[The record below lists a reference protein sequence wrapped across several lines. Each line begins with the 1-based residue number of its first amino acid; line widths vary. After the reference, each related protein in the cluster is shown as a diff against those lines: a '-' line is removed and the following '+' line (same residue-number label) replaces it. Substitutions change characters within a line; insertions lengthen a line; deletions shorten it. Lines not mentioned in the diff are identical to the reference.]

1 MASLFYNRNMAPTR
15 EALIAAFAEAGH
27 ELWLAGGFV
36 RDELRDVSPEDRGD
50 ADYATS
56 ALPDETERIG
66 RALGATVAT
75 IGQRF
80 GTTGVLLAEGMAEI
94 TTFRGDSYTAGS
106 RWPDVTF
113 GSSIDEDL
121 ARRDFTVNAIAR
133 NTATGELRDP
143 FAGRDDIERRLLRAP
158 GNARTRFAEDPL
170 RILRGVR
177 FVSQL
182 GFTIEE
188 ETKAAMAASV
198 ELLESLSQER
208 VTAEIERLLCG
219 KHPGEGLE
227 ALREIGALPHVL
239 PELVAM
245 PGCDQNRFHKF
256 DVWGHTTAT
265 VEAIATDH
273 ESLSLRRWAALLHDL
288 GKPPV
293 RHVKKNGEWGFYRH
307 EIVGAEMT
315 DALTERLRL
324 GKREGALLSLLV
336 RRHMDR
342 PDPDDGRLVR
352 RFMRRLDGHWRD
364 LLALKRADNAS
375 HAYDDNEYHD
385 RLEAACERVEAEE
398 AAMLRAESPLDG
410 RELMAL
416 LGREPGPWIA
426 RIKERLSTL
435 VLDGELAP
443 GDKEEAARIA
453 RRMGGAAALLAD
465 TEDGS

>member
-1 MASLFYNRNMAPTR
+1 M
-15 EALIAAFAEAGH
+15 AAFAEAGH
-27 ELWLAGGFV
+27 ELWLAGGLV
-36 RDELRDVSPEDRGD
+36 RDAFRGVEPEDGD

-56 ALPDETERIG
+56 ALPDACERIARG
-66 RALGATVAT
+66 LGATVT
-75 IGQRF
+75 TVGQRF
-80 GTTGVLLAEGMAEI
+80 GTTGVLLGEGWAEI

-106 RWPDVTF
+106 RWPDVVF

-121 ARRDFTVNAIAR
+121 ARRDFTVNAMAR
-133 NTATGELRDP
+133 HTVTGELRDP
-143 FAGRDDIERRLLRAP
+143 FGGREDIARKLLRAP
-158 GNARTRFAEDPL
+158 GDARTRFAEDPL

-182 GFTIEE
+182 GYAIEA
-188 ETKAAMAASV
+188 ETQAAMTASAA
-198 ELLESLSQER
+198 LLETLSQER

-219 KHPGEGLE
+219 AHPADGLE

-239 PELVAM
+239 PEMAAM
-245 PGCDQNRFHKF
+245 PGCEQNRFHRF

-265 VEAIATDH
+265 VAAIATDG
-273 ESLSLRRWAALLHDL
+273 ESAERRSLRRWAALLHDL

-293 RHVKKNGEWGFYRH
+293 RHVKQNGEWGFYRH
-307 EIVGAEMT
+307 EIVGAEMAE
-315 DALTERLRL
+315 ALTERLRL
-324 GKREGALLSLLV
+324 GKREGALLALLV

-375 HAYDDNEYHD
+375 HAYDDHDYHD

-453 RRMGGAAALLAD
+453 RRMGGAAPLLAEG
-465 TEDGS
+465 EDGP

>member
-1 MASLFYNRNMAPTR
+1 MAPTR
-15 EALIAAFAEAGH
+15 DALIAAFAEAGH
-27 ELWLAGGFV
+27 ELWLAGGLV
-36 RDELRDVSPEDRGD
+36 RDAFRGVPPKDPWD
-50 ADYATS
+50 ADFATS
-56 ALPDETERIG
+56 ALPDECERIG
-66 RALGATVAT
+66 RELGATVTT
-75 IGQRF
+75 IGQRY
-80 GTTGVLLAEGMAEI
+80 GTTGVLLEDGWAEI
-94 TTFRGDSYTAGS
+94 TTFRGDSYTPGS

-133 NTATGELRDP
+133 NTVTGELRDP
-143 FAGRDDIERRLLRAP
+143 FGGRADIERRLLRAP
-158 GNARTRFAEDPL
+158 GEARTRFAEDPL

-188 ETKAAMAASV
+188 ETQAAMAASV
-198 ELLESLSQER
+198 ELLGTLSQER
-208 VTAEIERLLCG
+208 VTAEIERLLQG
-219 KHPGEGLE
+219 AQPEAGLE
-227 ALREIGALPHVL
+227 ALREVGALPHVL
-239 PELVAM
+239 PELATM
-245 PGCDQNRFHKF
+245 PGCEQNRFHQF

-265 VEAIATDH
+265 VKAIATDD
-273 ESLSLRRWAALLHDL
+273 ESRTLRRWVALLHDL
-288 GKPPV
+288 GKPAV

-307 EIVGAEMT
+307 EIVGADMAE
-315 DALTERLRL
+315 ALTERLRL
-324 GKREGALLSLLV
+324 GKREGALLELLV

-352 RFMRRLDGHWRD
+352 RFMRRLEGHWRD

-375 HAYDDNEYHD
+375 HTYDDHEYHD

-416 LGREPGPWIA
+416 LERGPGPWIA

-435 VLDGELAP
+435 VLDGELVP
-443 GDKEEAARIA
+443 GDKAGAARIA
-453 RRMGGAAALLAD
+453 RRMGGTAAMLGD
-465 TEDGS
+465 SEGPGGTRS

>member
-1 MASLFYNRNMAPTR
+1 MAPTR
-15 EALIAAFAEAGH
+15 DVLIAAFAEAGH
-27 ELWLAGGFV
+27 ELWLAGGHV
-36 RDELRDVSPEDRGD
+36 RDELRGLPTGERGD
-50 ADYATS
+50 DDFATS
-56 ALPDETERIG
+56 APPDECERIARG
-66 RALGATVAT
+66 LGATVNA

-80 GTTGVLLAEGMAEI
+80 GTTGVHLAEGWAEI
-94 TTFRGDSYTAGS
+94 TTFRGDSYSAGS

-113 GSSIDEDL
+113 GNSIDEDL
-121 ARRDFTVNAIAR
+121 ARRDFTVNAMAR
-133 NTATGELRDP
+133 NTVTGELRDP
-143 FAGRDDIERRLLRAP
+143 FDGRGDLERKLLRAP
-158 GNARTRFAEDPL
+158 GDPRTRFAEDPL

-182 GFTIEE
+182 GFAIEP
-188 ETKAAMAASV
+188 ETTAAMAATV
-198 ELLESLSQER
+198 ELLATLSQER
-208 VTAEIERLLCG
+208 VTAELERLLAG
-219 KHPGEGLE
+219 GHPEAGLE
-227 ALREIGALPHVL
+227 ALHEIGALPHVL
-239 PELVAM
+239 PELAGM
-245 PGCDQNRFHKF
+245 PGCEQNRFHRF

-265 VEAIATDH
+265 VAAIETDAGNR
-273 ESLSLRRWAALLHDL
+273 SLRRWAALLHDL

-293 RHVKKNGEWGFYRH
+293 RHIKKNGEWGFYRH
-307 EIVGAEMT
+307 EIVGAEMA

-324 GKREGALLSLLV
+324 GKREGALLALLV

-352 RFMRRLDGHWRD
+352 RFMRRLEGHWRD

-375 HAYDDNEYHD
+375 HTYDDHEYHD

-435 VLDGELAP
+435 VLDGELEP

-453 RRMGGAAALLAD
+453 RRMGGAVSLLS
-465 TEDGS
+465 ESEERP

>member
-1 MASLFYNRNMAPTR
+1 MAPTR
-15 EALIAAFAEAGH
+15 EALVAAFAEAGH
-27 ELWLAGGFV
+27 ELWLAGGLV
-36 RDELRDVSPEDRGD
+36 RDAFRDVPQDAREDEIEPD

-56 ALPDETERIG
+56 ALPDECERIG
-66 RALGATVAT
+66 RGLGTTVTT

-80 GTTGVLLAEGMAEI
+80 GTTGVLLDEGWAEV

-106 RWPDVTF
+106 RWPDVSF

-121 ARRDFTVNAIAR
+121 ARRDFTVNAMAR
-133 NTATGELRDP
+133 HTVTGELRDP
-143 FAGRDDIERRLLRAP
+143 FGGRDDIERGLLRAP
-158 GNARTRFAEDPL
+158 GDAGTRFAEDPL

-182 GFTIEE
+182 GFAIEP
-188 ETKAAMAASV
+188 ETQAAMAASA
-198 ELLESLSQER
+198 ELLGTLSQER
-208 VTAEIERLLCG
+208 VTAEIERLLQG
-219 KHPGEGLE
+219 EHPEAGLE
-227 ALREIGALPHVL
+227 ALREIGGLPHVL
-239 PELVAM
+239 PELAGM
-245 PGCDQNRFHKF
+245 PGCEQNRFHQF

-265 VEAIATDH
+265 VEAIATDR
-273 ESLSLRRWAALLHDL
+273 ESRSLRRWAALLHDL

-307 EIVGAEMT
+307 EIVGAEMAE
-315 DALTERLRL
+315 ALTERLRL
-324 GKREGALLSLLV
+324 GKREAGLLALLV

-352 RFMRRLDGHWRD
+352 RFMRRLEGHWRD

-375 HAYDDNEYHD
+375 HTYDDNEYHD

-453 RRMGGAAALLAD
+453 RRMGGTAALLA
-465 TEDGS
+465 ENEEGS

>member
-1 MASLFYNRNMAPTR
+1 MAPTR
-15 EALIAAFAEAGH
+15 DALIAAFAEAGH
-27 ELWLAGGFV
+27 ELWLAGGRV
-36 RDELRDVSPEDRGD
+36 RDELRGLPPEAQGD
-50 ADYATS
+50 DDFATS
-56 ALPDETERIG
+56 ALPDECERIARG
-66 RALGATVAT
+66 LGATVNA

-80 GTTGVLLAEGMAEI
+80 GTTGVHLAEGWAEI
-94 TTFRGDSYTAGS
+94 TTFRGDSYTPGS

-133 NTATGELRDP
+133 HTVTGELRDP
-143 FAGRDDIERRLLRAP
+143 FGGRDDIERRLLRAP
-158 GNARTRFAEDPL
+158 GDPRTRFAEDPL

-182 GFTIEE
+182 GFELE
-188 ETKAAMAASV
+188 PETKAAMAASV
-198 ELLESLSQER
+198 ELLPTLSQER
-208 VTAEIERLLCG
+208 VTAEIERLLTG
-219 KHPGEGLE
+219 GGPEAGLE
-227 ALREIGALPHVL
+227 ALHEIGALPHIL
-239 PELVAM
+239 PELAGM
-245 PGCDQNRFHKF
+245 PGCEQNRFHQF

-265 VEAIATDH
+265 VAAIETDPA
-273 ESLSLRRWAALLHDL
+273 SRSLRRWAALLHDL

-293 RHVKKNGEWGFYRH
+293 RHIKKNGEWGFYRH
-307 EIVGAEMT
+307 EIVGAEM
-315 DALTERLRL
+315 AEGLAERLRL
-324 GKREGALLSLLV
+324 GKREGALLALLV

-352 RFMRRLDGHWRD
+352 RFMRRLEGHWRD

-375 HAYDDNEYHD
+375 HTYDDHEYHD

-398 AAMLRAESPLDG
+398 AALLRAESPLDG

-416 LGREPGPWIA
+416 LDREPGPWIA

-453 RRMGGAAALLAD
+453 RRMGGAVSLLAD
-465 TEDGS
+465 SEERP

>member
-1 MASLFYNRNMAPTR
+1 MAR
-15 EALIAAFAEAGH
+15 H
-27 ELWLAGGFV
+27 
-36 RDELRDVSPEDRGD
+36 
-50 ADYATS
+50 
-56 ALPDETERIG
+56 
-66 RALGATVAT
+66 TV
-75 IGQRF
+75 
-80 GTTGVLLAEGMAEI
+80 
-94 TTFRGDSYTAGS
+94 
-106 RWPDVTF
+106 
-113 GSSIDEDL
+113 
-121 ARRDFTVNAIAR
+121 
-133 NTATGELRDP
+133 TGELRDP
-143 FAGRDDIERRLLRAP
+143 FGGRDDIERKLLRAP
-158 GNARTRFAEDPL
+158 GDARTRFAEDPL

-182 GFTIEE
+182 GYAIEA
-188 ETKAAMAASV
+188 ETQAAMADSAA
-198 ELLESLSQER
+198 LLETLSQER

-219 KHPGEGLE
+219 AHPADGLE
-227 ALREIGALPHVL
+227 TLREIGALPHVL
-239 PELVAM
+239 PEMAAM
-245 PGCDQNRFHKF
+245 PGCEQNRFHRF

-265 VEAIATDH
+265 VAAIATDG
-273 ESLSLRRWAALLHDL
+273 ESAERRSLRRWAALLHDL

-293 RHVKKNGEWGFYRH
+293 RHVKQNGEWGFYRH
-307 EIVGAEMT
+307 EIVGAEMAE
-315 DALTERLRL
+315 ALTERLRL
-324 GKREGALLSLLV
+324 GKRESALLALLV

-375 HAYDDNEYHD
+375 HTYDDHEYHD

-443 GDKEEAARIA
+443 GDKEAAARIA
-453 RRMGGAAALLAD
+453 RRMGGAAPLLAEG
-465 TEDGS
+465 EDGP

>member
-1 MASLFYNRNMAPTR
+1 MAPTR
-15 EALIAAFAEAGH
+15 KALAAAFAEAGH
-27 ELWLAGGFV
+27 ELWLAGGLV
-36 RDELRDVSPEDRGD
+36 RDAFRDVPAEEPGD

-56 ALPDETERIG
+56 ALPDECERIARG
-66 RALGATVAT
+66 LGTTVTT

-80 GTTGVLLAEGMAEI
+80 GTTGVLLDEGWAEV

-113 GSSIDEDL
+113 GRSIDEDL
-121 ARRDFTVNAIAR
+121 ARRDFTVNAMAR
-133 NTATGELRDP
+133 HTVTGELRDP
-143 FAGRDDIERRLLRAP
+143 FGGGDDIERGLLRAP
-158 GNARTRFAEDPL
+158 GDPSTRFAEDPL

-182 GFTIEE
+182 GFAIEP
-188 ETKAAMAASV
+188 ETRAAMAASA
-198 ELLESLSQER
+198 ELLGTLSQER
-208 VTAEIERLLCG
+208 VTAEIERLLQG
-219 KHPGEGLE
+219 EHPEAGLE
-227 ALREIGALPHVL
+227 ALREIGGVPHVL
-239 PELVAM
+239 PELAAM
-245 PGCDQNRFHKF
+245 PGCEQNRFHRF

-265 VEAIATDH
+265 VQAIATDR
-273 ESLSLRRWAALLHDL
+273 ESRTLRRWAALLHDL

-307 EIVGAEMT
+307 EIVGAEMAE
-315 DALTERLRL
+315 ALTERLLL
-324 GKREGALLSLLV
+324 GKREGGLLALLV

-375 HAYDDNEYHD
+375 HTYDDNEYHD

-453 RRMGGAAALLAD
+453 RRMGGTAALLA
-465 TEDGS
+465 ENEEGS

>member
-1 MASLFYNRNMAPTR
+1 MAPSR
-15 EALIAAFAEAGH
+15 EALIEAFAEAGH
-27 ELWLAGGFV
+27 ELWLAGGLV
-36 RDELRDVSPEDRGD
+36 RDELRGVPPEDHRD
-50 ADYATS
+50 DVDFATS
-56 ALPDETERIG
+56 AMPDECERIAKG
-66 RALGATVAT
+66 LGATVT
-75 IGQRF
+75 TVGQRF
-80 GTTGVLLAEGMAEI
+80 GTTGVQLDGEWAEI

-143 FAGRDDIERRLLRAP
+143 FGGREDIERKLLRAP
-158 GNARTRFAEDPL
+158 GDPRTRFAEDPL

-182 GFTIEE
+182 GFAIEE
-188 ETKAAMAASV
+188 ETKTAMEESV
-198 ELLESLSQER
+198 ELLGTLSQER
-208 VTAEIERLLCG
+208 VTAEIERLLQG
-219 KHPGEGLE
+219 KHPKAGLD
-227 ALREIGALPHVL
+227 ALHEVGALPQVL
-239 PELVAM
+239 PELAAM
-245 PGCDQNRFHKF
+245 PGCEQNRFHHF

-265 VEAIATDH
+265 VKAIETGEA
-273 ESLSLRRWAALLHDL
+273 SLSLRRWAALLHDL

-293 RHVKKNGEWGFYRH
+293 RHVKQNGEWGFYRH
-307 EIVGAEMT
+307 EIVGAEM
-315 DALTERLRL
+315 AESLTERLRL
-324 GKREGALLSLLV
+324 GKREGALLALLV

-342 PDPDDGRLVR
+342 PDPDDSRLVR

-375 HAYDDNEYHD
+375 HTYDDNEYHD

-443 GDKEEAARIA
+443 GDKDEAARIA
-453 RRMGGAAALLAD
+453 RRMGGTAALLA
-465 TEDGS
+465 ESEERS

>member
-1 MASLFYNRNMAPTR
+1 MGATR
-15 EALIAAFAEAGH
+15 EALVAAFAEAGH
-27 ELWLAGGFV
+27 ELWLAGGLV
-36 RDELRDVSPEDRGD
+36 RDTFRGVEPEDGD

-56 ALPDETERIG
+56 ALPDACERIARG
-66 RALGATVAT
+66 LGATVT
-75 IGQRF
+75 TVGQRF
-80 GTTGVLLAEGMAEI
+80 GTTGVLLGEGWAEI

-106 RWPDVTF
+106 RWPDVVF

-121 ARRDFTVNAIAR
+121 ARRDFTVNAMAR
-133 NTATGELRDP
+133 HTVTGELRDP
-143 FAGRDDIERRLLRAP
+143 FGGRDDIARKLLRAP
-158 GNARTRFAEDPL
+158 GDARTRFAEDPL

-182 GFTIEE
+182 GYAIEA
-188 ETKAAMAASV
+188 ETQAAMADSAA
-198 ELLESLSQER
+198 LLETLSQER

-219 KHPGEGLE
+219 AHPADGLE

-239 PELVAM
+239 PELAAM
-245 PGCDQNRFHKF
+245 PGCEQNRFHRF

-265 VEAIATDH
+265 VEAIQTDG
-273 ESLSLRRWAALLHDL
+273 ESAERLSLRRWAALLHDL

-293 RHVKKNGEWGFYRH
+293 RHVKQNGEWGFYRH
-307 EIVGAEMT
+307 EIVGAEMAE
-315 DALTERLRL
+315 ALTERLRL
-324 GKREGALLSLLV
+324 GKRESALLALLV

-342 PDPDDGRLVR
+342 PDPGDGRLVR

-375 HAYDDNEYHD
+375 HTYDDHDYHD

-435 VLDGELAP
+435 VLDGELEP

-453 RRMGGAAALLAD
+453 RRMGGAAPLLAEG
-465 TEDGS
+465 EDGP

>member
-1 MASLFYNRNMAPTR
+1 MAPTR
-15 EALIAAFAEAGH
+15 ETLIAAFAEAGH
-27 ELWLAGGFV
+27 ELWLAGGLV
-36 RDELRDVSPEDRGD
+36 RDEIRGVPPMEPDAAVKDRGD
-50 ADYATS
+50 ADFATS
-56 ALPDETERIG
+56 ALPDESERIG
-66 RALGATVAT
+66 RELGATVAT

-80 GTTGVLLAEGMAEI
+80 GTTRVLLDEGWAEI

-143 FAGRDDIERRLLRAP
+143 FGGREDIERRLLRAP
-158 GNARTRFAEDPL
+158 GDPRTRFAEDPL

-182 GFTIEE
+182 GFEIEA

-198 ELLESLSQER
+198 ELLGTLSQER

-219 KHPGEGLE
+219 GRPEAGLE

-239 PELVAM
+239 PELAAM
-245 PGCDQNRFHKF
+245 PGCDQNRFHRF

-265 VEAIATDH
+265 VEAIATDE
-273 ESLSLRRWAALLHDL
+273 ESRSLRRWAALLHDL
-288 GKPPV
+288 GKPSV

-307 EIVGAEMT
+307 EIVGAEMAE
-315 DALTERLRL
+315 ALTERLRL
-324 GKREGALLSLLV
+324 GKREGALLALLV

-443 GDKEEAARIA
+443 GDKDEAARIA
-453 RRMGGAAALLAD
+453 RRMGGAAALLAES
-465 TEDGS
+465 EDQP

>member
-1 MASLFYNRNMAPTR
+1 MAPTR
-15 EALIAAFAEAGH
+15 EALIEAFAEAGH
-27 ELWLAGGFV
+27 ELWLAGGLV
-36 RDELRDVSPEDRGD
+36 RDELRGVPRKDQRDDVDF
-50 ADYATS
+50 ATS
-56 ALPDETERIG
+56 ALPDECERIG
-66 RALGATVAT
+66 RELGATVTT
-75 IGQRF
+75 IGQQF
-80 GTTGVLLAEGMAEI
+80 GTTGVQLDGEWAEV

-133 NTATGELRDP
+133 NTVTGELRDP
-143 FAGRDDIERRLLRAP
+143 FGGRDDIERGLLRAP
-158 GNARTRFAEDPL
+158 GEPRTRFAEDPL

-182 GFTIEE
+182 GFLIEE
-188 ETKAAMAASV
+188 ETKVAMEESV
-198 ELLESLSQER
+198 ELLGTLSQER
-208 VTAEIERLLCG
+208 VTAEIERLLRG
-219 KHPGEGLE
+219 KHPKAGLD
-227 ALREIGALPHVL
+227 ALHEIGALPHVL
-239 PELVAM
+239 PELAPM
-245 PGCDQNRFHKF
+245 PGCEQNRFHKF

-265 VEAIATDH
+265 VEAIATD
-273 ESLSLRRWAALLHDL
+273 EASLSLRRWAALLHDL

-293 RHVKKNGEWGFYRH
+293 RHVKQNGEWGFYRH
-307 EIVGAEMT
+307 EIVGAEMAE
-315 DALTERLRL
+315 ALTERLRL
-324 GKREGALLSLLV
+324 GRREGALLTLLV

-352 RFMRRLDGHWRD
+352 RFMRRMDGHWRD

-385 RLEAACERVEAEE
+385 RLEEACERVEAEE

-443 GDKEEAARIA
+443 GDKEEAKRIA
-453 RRMGGAAALLAD
+453 RRMGGTAALLAES
-465 TEDGS
+465 EDRS

>member
-1 MASLFYNRNMAPTR
+1 MAPTR

-27 ELWLAGGFV
+27 ELWLAGGRV
-36 RDELRDVSPEDRGD
+36 RDELRGLPPADHGD
-50 ADYATS
+50 ADFATS
-56 ALPDETERIG
+56 ALPDECERLA
-66 RALGATVAT
+66 RELGATVNP

-80 GTTGVLLAEGMAEI
+80 GTTGVHLAERWAEI
-94 TTFRGDSYTAGS
+94 TTFRGDSYSAGS

-121 ARRDFTVNAIAR
+121 ARRDFTVNAMAR
-133 NTATGELRDP
+133 NTVTGELRDP
-143 FAGRDDIERRLLRAP
+143 FGGQDDIERGLLRAP
-158 GNARTRFAEDPL
+158 GDPRTRFAEDPL

-182 GFTIEE
+182 GFALEPQ
-188 ETKAAMAASV
+188 TKAAMAESV
-198 ELLESLSQER
+198 ELLGTLSQER
-208 VTAEIERLLCG
+208 VTAELERLLAG
-219 KHPGEGLE
+219 DEPEAGLE

-239 PELVAM
+239 PEMAGM
-245 PGCDQNRFHKF
+245 PGCDQNRFHRF

-265 VEAIATDH
+265 VAAIETDRANR
-273 ESLSLRRWAALLHDL
+273 SLRRWAALLHDL

-293 RHVKKNGEWGFYRH
+293 RHIKKNGEWGFYRH
-307 EIVGAEMT
+307 EIVGAEMAE
-315 DALTERLRL
+315 ALTERLRL
-324 GKREGALLSLLV
+324 GKREGALLALLV

-342 PDPDDGRLVR
+342 PEPDDGRLVR

-375 HAYDDNEYHD
+375 HAYNDDEYHD

-416 LGREPGPWIA
+416 LDREPGPWIA

-453 RRMGGAAALLAD
+453 RRMGGAAFLLA
-465 TEDGS
+465 EREERP

>member
-1 MASLFYNRNMAPTR
+1 MVPTR
-15 EALIAAFAEAGH
+15 EALVAAFAEAGH
-27 ELWLAGGFV
+27 ELWLAGGLV
-36 RDELRDVSPEDRGD
+36 RDAFRDTPPEEPGD

-56 ALPDETERIG
+56 ALPDECERIARG
-66 RALGATVAT
+66 LGTTVTT

-80 GTTGVLLAEGMAEI
+80 GTTGVLLDEGWAEI

-121 ARRDFTVNAIAR
+121 ARRDFTVNAMAR
-133 NTATGELRDP
+133 HTVTGELRDP
-143 FAGRDDIERRLLRAP
+143 FGGRDDIERGLLRAP
-158 GNARTRFAEDPL
+158 GDAGTRFAEDPL

-182 GFTIEE
+182 GFAIEP
-188 ETKAAMAASV
+188 ETQAAMAASA
-198 ELLESLSQER
+198 ELLGTLSQER
-208 VTAEIERLLCG
+208 VTAEIERLLQG
-219 KHPGEGLE
+219 EHPEAGLE
-227 ALREIGALPHVL
+227 ALREIGGVPHVL
-239 PELVAM
+239 PELAGM
-245 PGCDQNRFHKF
+245 PGCEQNRFHKF

-265 VEAIATDH
+265 VQAIATDR
-273 ESLSLRRWAALLHDL
+273 ESRSLRRWAALLHDL

-307 EIVGAEMT
+307 EIVGAEMAE
-315 DALTERLRL
+315 ALTERLLL
-324 GKREGALLSLLV
+324 GKREGGLLALLV

-375 HAYDDNEYHD
+375 HTYDDNEYHD

-453 RRMGGAAALLAD
+453 RRMGGTAALLA
-465 TEDGS
+465 ENEEGS

>member
-1 MASLFYNRNMAPTR
+1 M
-15 EALIAAFAEAGH
+15 IAAFAEAGH
-27 ELWLAGGFV
+27 ELWLAGGLV
-36 RDELRDVSPEDRGD
+36 RDELRGVRREVPQNAEVPEDVD
-50 ADYATS
+50 FATS
-56 ALPDETERIG
+56 ALPDESERIG
-66 RALGATVAT
+66 KKLGTTVTT

-80 GTTGVLLAEGMAEI
+80 GTTGVLLDEGWAEI

-106 RWPDVTF
+106 RWPDVTL

-133 NTATGELRDP
+133 NTSTGELRDP
-143 FAGRDDIERRLLRAP
+143 FGGQEDIEQKLLRAP
-158 GNARTRFAEDPL
+158 GDPRTRFAEDPL

-182 GFTIEE
+182 GFSIEE
-188 ETKAAMAASV
+188 ETLAAMGESV
-198 ELLESLSQER
+198 ELLGTLSQER
-208 VTAEIERLLCG
+208 VTAEIERLLGG
-219 KHPGEGLE
+219 KHPKAGLD
-227 ALREIGALPHVL
+227 ALHEIGALRHVL
-239 PELVAM
+239 PELATM
-245 PGCDQNRFHKF
+245 PGCEQNRFHQF

-265 VEAIATDH
+265 VEAIATDE
-273 ESLSLRRWAALLHDL
+273 ESLTLRRWAALLHDL
-288 GKPPV
+288 GKPAV
-293 RHVKKNGEWGFYRH
+293 RHVKQNGEWGFYRH
-307 EIVGAEMT
+307 EIVGAEM
-315 DALTERLRL
+315 AEGLTERLRL
-324 GKREGALLSLLV
+324 GKREGALLALLV

-375 HAYDDNEYHD
+375 HAYNDDEYHD

-416 LGREPGPWIA
+416 LDREPGPWIA

-453 RRMGGAAALLAD
+453 RRMGGTTALLAESD
-465 TEDGS
+465 ERP

>member
-1 MASLFYNRNMAPTR
+1 MAPTR
-15 EALIAAFAEAGH
+15 EALVAAFAEAGH
-27 ELWLAGGFV
+27 ELWLAGGLV
-36 RDELRDVSPEDRGD
+36 RDAFRDVPEDEHGD

-56 ALPDETERIG
+56 ALPDECERIARG
-66 RALGATVAT
+66 LGTTVTT
-75 IGQRF
+75 IGQLF
-80 GTTGVLLAEGMAEI
+80 GTTGVLLDEGWAEI

-121 ARRDFTVNAIAR
+121 ARRDFTVNAMAR
-133 NTATGELRDP
+133 HTVTGELRDP
-143 FAGRDDIERRLLRAP
+143 FGGRDDIERGLLRAP
-158 GNARTRFAEDPL
+158 GDPSTRFAEDPL

-182 GFTIEE
+182 GFAIEE
-188 ETKAAMAASV
+188 ETQAAMATSA
-198 ELLESLSQER
+198 ELLGTLSQER
-208 VTAEIERLLCG
+208 VTAEIERLLQG
-219 KHPGEGLE
+219 EHPEAGLE
-227 ALREIGALPHVL
+227 ALREIGGVPHVL
-239 PELVAM
+239 PELAAM
-245 PGCDQNRFHKF
+245 PGCEQNRFHRF

-265 VEAIATDH
+265 VQAIATDR
-273 ESLSLRRWAALLHDL
+273 ESRSLRRWAALLHDL

-307 EIVGAEMT
+307 EIVGAEMAE
-315 DALTERLRL
+315 ALTERLLL
-324 GKREGALLSLLV
+324 GKREGGLLALLV

-352 RFMRRLDGHWRD
+352 RFMRRLDEHWRD

-375 HAYDDNEYHD
+375 HTYDDNEYHD

-410 RELMAL
+410 GELMAL

-453 RRMGGAAALLAD
+453 RRMGGTAALLA
-465 TEDGS
+465 ENEEGS

>member
-1 MASLFYNRNMAPTR
+1 MAPTR
-15 EALIAAFAEAGH
+15 EALVAAFAEAGH
-27 ELWLAGGFV
+27 ELWLAGGLV
-36 RDELRDVSPEDRGD
+36 RDAFRDVPPEQRPAAAKPD

-56 ALPDETERIG
+56 ALPDECERIARG
-66 RALGATVAT
+66 LGTTVTT

-80 GTTGVLLAEGMAEI
+80 GTTGILLDEGWAEV

-121 ARRDFTVNAIAR
+121 ARRDFTVNAMAR
-133 NTATGELRDP
+133 HTVTGELRDP
-143 FAGRDDIERRLLRAP
+143 FGGRDDIERGLLRAP
-158 GNARTRFAEDPL
+158 GDPSTRFAEDPL

-182 GFTIEE
+182 GFAIEE
-188 ETKAAMAASV
+188 ETQAAMATSA
-198 ELLESLSQER
+198 ELLGTLSQER
-208 VTAEIERLLCG
+208 VTAEIERLLQG
-219 KHPGEGLE
+219 EHPEAGLE
-227 ALREIGALPHVL
+227 ALREIGGVPHVL
-239 PELVAM
+239 PELAGM
-245 PGCDQNRFHKF
+245 PGCEQNRFHKF

-265 VEAIATDH
+265 VQAIATDR
-273 ESLSLRRWAALLHDL
+273 ESRSLRRWAALLHDL

-307 EIVGAEMT
+307 EIVGAEMAE
-315 DALTERLRL
+315 ALTERLLL
-324 GKREGALLSLLV
+324 GKREGGLLALLV

-375 HAYDDNEYHD
+375 HTYDDNEYHD

-435 VLDGELAP
+435 VLDGELVP

-453 RRMGGAAALLAD
+453 RRMGGTAALLA
-465 TEDGS
+465 ENEEGS

>member
-1 MASLFYNRNMAPTR
+1 MAPTR
-15 EALIAAFAEAGH
+15 EALVAAFAEAGH
-27 ELWLAGGFV
+27 ELWLAGGLV
-36 RDELRDVSPEDRGD
+36 RDAFRDVPPEEPGD

-56 ALPDETERIG
+56 ALPDECERIA
-66 RALGATVAT
+66 RRLGTTVTT

-80 GTTGVLLAEGMAEI
+80 GTTGVLLDEGWAEI

-121 ARRDFTVNAIAR
+121 ARRDFTVNAMAR
-133 NTATGELRDP
+133 HTVTGELRDP
-143 FAGRDDIERRLLRAP
+143 FGGRDDIERGLLRAP
-158 GNARTRFAEDPL
+158 GDAGTRFAEDPL

-182 GFTIEE
+182 GFAIEP
-188 ETKAAMAASV
+188 ETQAAMAASA
-198 ELLESLSQER
+198 ELLGTLSQER
-208 VTAEIERLLCG
+208 VTAEIERLLQG
-219 KHPGEGLE
+219 EHPEAGLE
-227 ALREIGALPHVL
+227 ALREIGGVPHVL
-239 PELVAM
+239 PELAAM
-245 PGCDQNRFHKF
+245 PGCEQNRFHQF

-265 VEAIATDH
+265 VQAIATDR
-273 ESLSLRRWAALLHDL
+273 ESRSLRRWAALLHDL

-307 EIVGAEMT
+307 EIVGAEMAE
-315 DALTERLRL
+315 ALTERLLL
-324 GKREGALLSLLV
+324 GKREGGLLALLV

-375 HAYDDNEYHD
+375 HTYDDNEYHD

-443 GDKEEAARIA
+443 GDKDEAARIA
-453 RRMGGAAALLAD
+453 RRMGGTAALLA
-465 TEDGS
+465 ENEEGS